1 MSEYAGFVADLAHQT
16 PAVGQNRRALGPEAR
31 AEAAPARV
39 VRRKCARR
47 DASRRALRRL
57 MGAGSQMTSRYAEQ
71 VAMVK
76 DELAAQNRDPETF
89 RFGKR
94 VNVHVEEDPRI
105 ARTLDYALRHH
116 YGGGEWADHMLAGTA
131 KECVAGIRAVADAG
145 ADLILL
151 NPLVPQLFR
160 GAGGDPALKNIDALG
175 WPSTI
180 AGHCSRLQSLE
191 NRVCMGP
198 DLSV

>member
-1 MSEYAGFVADLAHQT
+1 MRGLWRIWPTKRPRWAKIDEPSDPKPHPPVRFGGNALAGM
-16 PAVGQNRRALGPEAR
+16 RRAAHYGNGF
-31 AEAAPARV
+31 
-39 VRRKCARR
+39 
-47 DASRRALRRL
+47 
-57 MGAGSQMTSRYAEQ
+57 MGAGSQTTSRYAEQ

-94 VNVHVEEDPRI
+94 VNVHVEEDPTI

-116 YGGGEWADHMLAGTA
+116 YGGGEWADHTLAGTA

>member
-1 MSEYAGFVADLAHQT
+1 VNALHKLTAHPPVWFGGNALAGM
-16 PAVGQNRRALGPEAR
+16 RRAAHYGNGF
-31 AEAAPARV
+31 
-39 VRRKCARR
+39 
-47 DASRRALRRL
+47 
-57 MGAGSQMTSRYAEQ
+57 MGAGSQTTSRYAEQ

-94 VNVHVEEDPRI
+94 VNVHVEEDPTI

>member
-1 MSEYAGFVADLAHQT
+1 MRGLWRIWPTKRPRWAQIDEPPDPKPVQKPHPPVWFGGNALAGM
-16 PAVGQNRRALGPEAR
+16 RRAAHYGNGF
-31 AEAAPARV
+31 
-39 VRRKCARR
+39 
-47 DASRRALRRL
+47 
-57 MGAGSQMTSRYAEQ
+57 MGAGSQTTSRYAEQ

-94 VNVHVEEDPRI
+94 VNVHVEEDPTI

-145 ADLILL
+145 RR
-151 NPLVPQLFR
+151 P
-160 GAGGDPALKNIDALG
+160 DPSQSARA
-175 WPSTI
+175 STI
-180 AGHCSRLQSLE
+180 PGCRRRSSVEEHRCARVAKHHRRALFPPSIARESRLHGS
-191 NRVCMGP
+191 
-198 DLSV
+198 